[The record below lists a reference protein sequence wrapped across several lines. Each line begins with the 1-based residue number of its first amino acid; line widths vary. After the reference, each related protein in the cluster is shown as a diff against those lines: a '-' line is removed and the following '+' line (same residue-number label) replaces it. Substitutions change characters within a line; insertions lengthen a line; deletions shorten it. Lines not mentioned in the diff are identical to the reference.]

1 MFSLLADKLQDV
13 FKDLRGHGKITETNI
28 TDAMRAVRMALLEA
42 DVEFNVAKGFIA
54 RVKDKALGEE
64 VLRGVA
70 PGQQIVKI
78 FHDELTAL
86 LGGDN
91 APLNLEK
98 PARILMVGLNGA
110 GKTTSSAKLA
120 AWLKKE
126 GKAPLLI
133 ACDLHR
139 PAAIEQLA
147 TLAGQVGVPVFT
159 PPPDEKDVLKVAKLA
174 LEWVKTQPGNVQIY
188 DTAGRQEI
196 DEALIA
202 EIKALR
208 EFLQPQE
215 VLLVADAATGQQA
228 VSVAT
233 HFHEALNI
241 TGLVLTKLDGDA
253 RGGAALSM
261 REVTQRPIKFA
272 GIGEKLD
279 QFEPFYPDRLAGRI
293 LGMGDIVG
301 LVEKAVAAIDEEEA
315 KRMEEK
321 MRKAS
326 FDLND
331 FLAQFK
337 MLKKLGPLENVLGM
351 LPGMGNL
358 KDFSV
363 DEKQMKRVEAIVLSM
378 TLAERTNP
386 DILNARRRQRI
397 ARGSGVSVTEVNDLL
412 QRFGQMRKMMKN
424 FGKMKQMMSRPGA
437 ASRFRIKALV
447 FEQLRYNSETQKTKK
462 VMSVSNR
469 LRREGSLNNP
479 YYKVV
484 VTDQRSPRDGKFIE
498 LIGNYDPK
506 KPGDN
511 SNIDLS
517 RVDYWVQNGAQPSDT
532 VRSIIKKAR
541 KKATVAA

>member
-42 DVEFNVAKGFIA
+42 DVDFNVAKGFIA

-91 APLNLEK
+91 TPLNLDK

-120 AWLKKE
+120 AWLKKQ
-126 GKAPLLI
+126 GRAPLLI

-139 PAAIEQLA
+139 PAAVHQLA
-147 TLAGQVGVPVFT
+147 TLAGQVGVPIFT
-159 PPPDEKDVLKVAKLA
+159 PPDGEKDVLKVAKLA
-174 LEWVKTQPGNVQIY
+174 LEWAKETPGNVQIY

-202 EIKALR
+202 EIKQLR
-208 EFLQPQE
+208 DFLQPQE
-215 VLLVADAATGQQA
+215 TLLVADAATGQQA

-233 HFHEALNI
+233 HFHEALSI

-272 GIGEKLD
+272 GVGEKLD
-279 QFEPFYPDRLAGRI
+279 QFEPFFPDRLAGRI

-301 LVEKAVAAIDEEEA
+301 LVEKAAAAIDEEEA

-321 MRKAS
+321 MRTAS

-337 MLKKLGPLENVLGM
+337 MLRKLGPLENLLGM

-424 FGKMKQMMSRPGA
+424 FGKMKHMMGRPGA
-437 ASRFRIKALV
+437 AARFGLKR
-447 FEQLRYNSETQKTKK
+447 
-462 VMSVSNR
+462 
-469 LRREGSLNNP
+469 
-479 YYKVV
+479 
-484 VTDQRSPRDGKFIE
+484 
-498 LIGNYDPK
+498 
-506 KPGDN
+506 
-511 SNIDLS
+511 
-517 RVDYWVQNGAQPSDT
+517 
-532 VRSIIKKAR
+532 
-541 KKATVAA
+541 